1 MGPVYSAV
9 PTGSGREAR
18 CGLRSVT
25 GGRYGG
31 AVTTVPPPAAPA
43 PDPISPVQAVA
54 LRDGVLPPV
63 EEVRP
68 GIWTIA
74 VPFRSGVA
82 DATLAYVVEG
92 ADGVLT
98 VIDPGWASD
107 DGPEV
112 LRAGLRDIGRS
123 VDDIGLVV
131 VTHLHADHLGAAA
144 AIRRASGARVAM
156 HRLEVEAL
164 RREHDDAVAN
174 DADIATWGVPDDLRA
189 GVVAAWGSGR
199 RIGLGR
205 TEEPLADLL
214 VEDGDLLPVAGRGLR
229 VLWTPGHTAGHL
241 CFVDVEDGLLFTGDH
256 VLPRINSGIGLGG
269 RTGANPLGQYLDSL
283 VRLEGYG
290 DLEVCPGHEYRFR
303 DVVTRVRALVRHR
316 EERTCH
322 VAGALDDLSSPT
334 LFEVASRVPFSG
346 GIDSMSGFLLAS
358 ALTQTAFH
366 VDLLGRGDEVRP
378 A

>member
-1 MGPVYSAV
+1 M
-9 PTGSGREAR
+9 
-18 CGLRSVT
+18 
-25 GGRYGG
+25 
-31 AVTTVPPPAAPA
+31 TTVPPPAVPA
-43 PDPISPVQAVA
+43 PEPISPVQAAA
-54 LRDGVLPPV
+54 LRAGELPPV

-68 GIWTIA
+68 GIWTLA
-74 VPFRSGVA
+74 VPFRDGAA

-92 ADGVLT
+92 TDGSLT
-98 VIDPGWASD
+98 VIDPGWAAD
-107 DGPEV
+107 DSLAV
-112 LRAGLRDIGRS
+112 LRAGLATVGRS

-144 AIRRASGARVAM
+144 AVRRVSGARVAM
-156 HRLEVEAL
+156 HGLEVEAL
-164 RREHDDAVAN
+164 HRERADAALN
-174 DADIATWGVPDDLRA
+174 DADIARWGVPEHLRD

-205 TEEPLADLL
+205 TEEPIADVLLAD
-214 VEDGDLLPVAGRGLR
+214 GDVLPVAGRGIR
-229 VLWTPGHTAGHL
+229 ALWTPGHTAGHL

-256 VLPRINSGIGLGG
+256 VLPRINPGIGLGG
-269 RTGANPLGQYLDSL
+269 RTGENPLGQYLDSL
-283 VRLEGYG
+283 ARLEGYG

-303 DVVTRVRALVRHR
+303 DVVKRVRTLAQHR

-322 VAGALDDLSSPT
+322 VAGALDELSSPT

-346 GIDSMSGFLLAS
+346 GIESMSGFLLAS

-366 VDLLGRGDEVRP
+366 VDLLGRADEVRL